1 MPARWPR
8 LAYSTALYGLAPLIW
23 QRVWRE
29 QALAHPRRERL
40 GLIPHSSA
48 GTSADGL
55 AERPV
60 TWLHC
65 ASVGEVLAARPL
77 IEALVAARPGHQ
89 LVVTTMTAT
98 GADRVQALADKL
110 NTEGAGA
117 IVSHHFV
124 PLDFPGAA
132 RRFVDRLAPV
142 QAIFF
147 ETELWPNLL
156 AACRRRGVPVAVVNG
171 RLSPRAFARYLKIR
185 PLMAAALA
193 NVDWLAAKS
202 DEDAE
207 RFQALGM
214 AEANTAMVGS
224 LKFDMCASDEDLE
237 RSERLRTWLGE
248 RPTWVAGS
256 THPGED
262 EPLLAAHRRL
272 LETHPEALLILVP
285 RHPQRFDEVAAL
297 CETQGE
303 TQGMRVARR
312 SRDERPGP
320 ETEVYLADTMGELS
334 TLYGAADIAF
344 VGGSLVPIGG
354 HNLLEPAVLGVPVVT
369 GPSLENFSDVAATL
383 REAGALTEVPD
394 GEALAA
400 TLAAFLDD
408 PAARDRL
415 GEAGRRVVAAN
426 RGALSRTLD
435 GLGRMLEAKG
445 VRAK

>member
-8 LAYSTALYGLAPLIW
+8 LAYSAVLYGLAPLIW
-23 QRVWRE
+23 RRVWRE

-40 GLIPHSSA
+40 GLIPHSSPA
-48 GTSADGL
+48 ASADDHIK
-55 AERPV
+55 RPV

-65 ASVGEVLAARPL
+65 ASVGEVLGARPL
-77 IEALVAARPGHQ
+77 IEALATSRPAHR

-98 GADRVQALADKL
+98 GAVQVQALADKL
-110 NTEGAGA
+110 NAKGVGAE
-117 IVSHHFV
+117 VSHHFV

-132 RRFVDRLAPV
+132 RRFVARLAPM

-171 RLSPRAFARYLKIR
+171 RLSPRAYARYMKIR

-207 RFQALGM
+207 RYRALGM
-214 AEANTAMVGS
+214 ARACISVVGS
-224 LKFDMCASDEDLE
+224 LKFDMYASDEDLK
-237 RSERLRTWLGE
+237 RSERLRAWLGE
-248 RPTWVAGS
+248 RPVWVGGS

-272 LETHPEALLILVP
+272 LETHPQALLILVP
-285 RHPQRFDEVAAL
+285 RHPQRFDEVASL
-297 CETQGE
+297 CETQG
-303 TQGMRVARR
+303 MLMARR

-320 ETEVYLADTMGELS
+320 DTQIYLADTMGELA

-354 HNLLEPAVLGVPVVT
+354 HNLLEPAVQGVPVVT
-369 GPSLENFSDVAATL
+369 GSSLENFSDVAATL
-383 REAGALTEVPD
+383 REASALAEVD
-394 GEALAA
+394 DAEGLAA
-400 TLAAFLDD
+400 TLAALFDA
-408 PAARDRL
+408 PADRARL
-415 GEAGRRVVAAN
+415 GEAGRQVVAAN
-426 RGALSRTLD
+426 RGALSLTLK
-435 GLGRMLEAKG
+435 GLSAMLEAK
-445 VRAK
+445 